1 MDEACG
7 MAWPARRDVDVGA
20 GERRPRKSA
29 PDSPSPCVREEGE
42 RISALA
48 ERTIPERGSSLG
60 AYGAGD
66 SGDGDAG
73 AGAGDAGSRFVRPD
87 VVWNRHR
94 SAADSA
100 RGTCDAPGRASRSG
114 EVVGAPPSGFVA
126 GFVSAMATSPA
137 GAAPLPAANARAAA
151 AASAPASTRS
161 EASASKNALSP
172 SARECVTE
180 VVFLLTKRTSSSSRS
195 TSVASSLSRTSRNA
209 PGVAGTDVRARP
221 PTPFPATP
229 DAVVSL
235 AASRAAR
242 ALAFSTPCHLA
253 HSPGSTTASL
263 TASDSGVSAACS
275 SFPPPALDPA
285 TTQNLCTRRCPAR
298 LRSDRTIVS
307 LCASTHAQ
315 RSQCSPGLCVYTTR
329 TSVASGSS
337 LFDTSTPRFSG
348 CVCADAMATK
358 LPRAFATAS
367 HASHSKSHRTP
378 ISASRARLALTPRLV
393 ARSARRQTRAGR
405 RALDPS
411 PAAPRRPSPG
421 GSLAPRVRR
430 SGRRRRA
437 TKKRWLLSWLLSS
450 AVSQG
455 SVASRGKHLLS
466 EARKS
471 LLAST
476 VDIGDEKARSVFPR
490 NRPTRSRGV

>member
-1 MDEACG
+1 
-7 MAWPARRDVDVGA
+7 MAWPARRDVEVGA

-161 EASASKNALSP
+161 EASASKNAP
-172 SARECVTE
+172 SRGETPKCVTE

-195 TSVASSLSRTSRNA
+195 TSVASSLSRTSRSA

-229 DAVVSL
+229 DAVVPL

-275 SFPPPALDPA
+275 SFPPPALPS

-348 CVCADAMATK
+348 VEFCADAMATK

-367 HASHSKSHRTP
+367 RGSHSKSRDARQSPPLARVSRPHATPRRSVCSPADPRRTSCARP
-378 ISASRARLALTPRLV
+378 VAGGSASPVSWRQPSASR
-393 ARSARRQTRAGR
+393 
-405 RALDPS
+405 PS
-411 PAAPRRPSPG
+411 KWPPATS
-421 GSLAPRVRR
+421 
-430 SGRRRRA
+430 
-437 TKKRWLLSWLLSS
+437 
-450 AVSQG
+450 
-455 SVASRGKHLLS
+455 
-466 EARKS
+466 
-471 LLAST
+471 
-476 VDIGDEKARSVFPR
+476 DEKAVAPLVAPLERCEPGICRF
-490 NRPTRSRGV
+490 SRETSPL